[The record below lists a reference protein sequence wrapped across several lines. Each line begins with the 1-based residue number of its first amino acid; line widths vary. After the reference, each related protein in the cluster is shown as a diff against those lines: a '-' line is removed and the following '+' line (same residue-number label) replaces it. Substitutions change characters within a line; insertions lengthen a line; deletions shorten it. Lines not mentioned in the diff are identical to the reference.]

1 MSYYAGFEARV
12 SFGTIVVLARNI
24 RQVAD
29 DGLYEQRGLYN
40 RKPYDVQPTQ
50 RSPTVSCECLV
61 TEATHTEI
69 GYAYDSS
76 GTAHLTERNPAFDNK
91 AEQYAC
97 IGAKI
102 ARARVRIT
110 PREPVVAAF
119 EYWGKS
125 LSSGGTFSGN
135 VPYPGAMYKDVAVKV
150 DGVATVPQS
159 AEFEIA
165 NALTRIPQ
173 SGTIESYAIHE
184 GATEL
189 TARVTRVVT
198 GASKTG
204 ALQANSPGTVRFEFS
219 QPVVKNY
226 EFVGRW
232 QSVESSATE
241 SDVSVESLVLKALQ
255 LTIS

>member
-1 MSYYAGFEARV
+1 MSYVAGFEARV
-12 SFGTIVVLARNI
+12 SFGGTVVLARNI

-50 RSPTVSCECLV
+50 RSPVVSCECLV
-61 TEATHTEI
+61 TEATHVEI
-69 GYAYDSS
+69 GYAYESS
-76 GTAHLTERNPAFDNK
+76 GTLHLTARNPAFDNN
-91 AEQYAC
+91 AEQFAC

-119 EYWGKS
+119 EYWGKG
-125 LSSGGTFSGN
+125 LSAGGTFGGN

-150 DGVATVPQS
+150 DGVTTVPQS
-159 AEFEIA
+159 AEYEIA
-165 NALTRIPQ
+165 NAFTRIPQ
-173 SGTIESYAIHE
+173 SGTIETYAIHE

-198 GASKTG
+198 GASKTT

-219 QPVVKNY
+219 QPTTKNY
-226 EFVGRW
+226 EFVGKW

-241 SDVSVESLVLKALQ
+241 SDGSVESLVLNASQ